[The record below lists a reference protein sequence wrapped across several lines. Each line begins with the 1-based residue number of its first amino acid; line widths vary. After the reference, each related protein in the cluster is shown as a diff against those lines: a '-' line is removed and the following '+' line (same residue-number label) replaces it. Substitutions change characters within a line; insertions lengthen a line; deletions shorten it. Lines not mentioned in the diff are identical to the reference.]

1 MSYHISRRSFLALS
15 AASAGA
21 VAGSQLL
28 KLNLA
33 QAKDSLSSTYP
44 VQVGDVTSNR
54 AIIWTRGD
62 RSSRFAVQVS
72 TSPYFGQDT
81 RTIFGGGLDAATDF
95 TGQVDVKGL
104 RPGTKYYYQIGSP
117 VARINSKG
125 NLRKQGKTPIVEISG
140 QGSFQTAPSQYE
152 SKTIRFAWVAD
163 LAGQGWGRNPEFKI
177 KSFDGE
183 TIKGGYVVFDVIRKF
198 KPDFAVFQG
207 DMIYADNAIQPTKE
221 IPSAIGGGTWIN
233 EPSKDFVAITLDEYR
248 ANWKYNLGDEKFQRF
263 LAETPIY
270 VEWDDHEVT
279 NNWYPGEIL
288 PSGNPYNGLSVDILA
303 ERAAQTLF
311 EYNPIRGEDIFRSFQ
326 HGKHLEVFLVDE
338 RSFRDKNPLNSDPN
352 GIEMLGQEQFEWLKR
367 ALKKSKATWKVIATH
382 DPFTI
387 VTGGENDRDSW
398 GQNDPAVLGRELQLR
413 DLLNFIKK
421 QDIKNVVSI
430 TADVHFAAA
439 IYADPDRAVFK
450 DFNPFWEFVIGP
462 INSGA
467 FGPGELDPSF
477 GPEYK
482 FVRGPAT
489 FDLPANLPP
498 TNPETQ
504 FFGLAEVDGHTAE
517 FKAQIRNITGKL
529 VYEKILY
536 PE

>member
-1 MSYHISRRSFLALS
+1 MSYHISRRSFLGLS

-28 KLNLA
+28 KLSLA
-33 QAKDSLSSTYP
+33 QANDSLSSTYP
-44 VQVGDVTSNR
+44 VQVGDVTANR
-54 AIIWTRGD
+54 AIIWTRSD

-72 TSPYFGQDT
+72 TSPNFGRDT
-81 RTIFGGGLDAATDF
+81 RTIFGGNLDAATDF
-95 TGQVDVKGL
+95 TGQVDVKNL
-104 RPGTKYYYQIGSP
+104 RPGTKYYYRIGSP
-117 VARINSKG
+117 VGGKNIRE
-125 NLRKQGKTPIVEISG
+125 LRGLGKKPAVQISG
-140 QGSFQTAPSQYE
+140 QGSFQTAPRHNE
-152 SKTIRFAWVAD
+152 SKTVRFAWVAD

-183 TIKGGYVVFDVIRKF
+183 TIQGGYVVFDVIRKF
-198 KPDFAVFQG
+198 QPDFAVFQG
-207 DMIYADNAIQPTKE
+207 DMIYPDNAIPATKE

-233 EPSKDFVAITLDEYR
+233 EPNKDFVAITLDEYR

-288 PSGNPYNGLSVDILA
+288 PSGEPYNGLSVDILA
-303 ERAAQTLF
+303 ARAAQSLF
-311 EYNPIRGEDIFRSFQ
+311 EYNPIRGTDLFRSFQ

-338 RSFRDKNPLNSDPN
+338 RSFRDENPRNSDPN
-352 GIEMLGQEQFEWLKR
+352 GIEMLGQEQFEWLKQ

-413 DLLNFIKK
+413 DLLFFLKN
-421 QDIKNVVSI
+421 QGIKNVVSI

-439 IYADPDRAVFK
+439 IYADPERAVFK

-467 FGPGELDPSF
+467 FGPGQLDPSF

-482 FVRGPAT
+482 FVQGPAT

-498 TNPETQ
+498 SNPETQ
-504 FFGLAEVDGHTAE
+504 FFGLVEVDGQTAE
-517 FKAQIRNITGKL
+517 FKAQIRDITGKL
-529 VYEKILY
+529 VYEKVLY